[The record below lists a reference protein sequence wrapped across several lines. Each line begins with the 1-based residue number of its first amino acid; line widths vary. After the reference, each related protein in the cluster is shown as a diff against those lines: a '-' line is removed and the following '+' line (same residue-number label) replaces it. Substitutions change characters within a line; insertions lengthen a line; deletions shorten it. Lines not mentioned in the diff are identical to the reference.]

1 MENDVTPL
9 WADIKKYEEALL
21 NDPASYCFVPLADIY
36 RRIGLLDDAINVA
49 KKGCDLHT
57 DYVGGYMALGRA
69 YFEKGMKLESKAA
82 LEKVIASTPDNFMAR
97 RLLSQI
103 YVEYGE
109 IAAASE
115 TLRFILSYNPADN
128 ESQVLLNS
136 LRTSSNP
143 DQGQAANASAVVAGD
158 ESSSFDF
165 QPIDILSEDDEIIE
179 DAELFEEPSDQELPD
194 EEIFVFTPPEEALAE
209 TGNTFYF
216 EPDDPPQTA
225 TTAPTVFI
233 EEHDPLRTATMA
245 ELYVSQGFLK
255 RALTIYRELLDKEPN
270 NTEWKNRLYEL
281 KIAIDEDMAMAR
293 RTVTTE
299 IAVDSGIAGIYA
311 QSDSGMNEDEMRIQ
325 APGDDTVL
333 GTLEKWLETVRR
345 RR

>member
-136 LRTSSNP
+136 LRT
-143 DQGQAANASAVVAGD
+143 
-158 ESSSFDF
+158 
-165 QPIDILSEDDEIIE
+165 
-179 DAELFEEPSDQELPD
+179 
-194 EEIFVFTPPEEALAE
+194 
-209 TGNTFYF
+209 
-216 EPDDPPQTA
+216 
-225 TTAPTVFI
+225 
-233 EEHDPLRTATMA
+233 
-245 ELYVSQGFLK
+245 
-255 RALTIYRELLDKEPN
+255 
-270 NTEWKNRLYEL
+270 
-281 KIAIDEDMAMAR
+281 
-293 RTVTTE
+293 
-299 IAVDSGIAGIYA
+299 
-311 QSDSGMNEDEMRIQ
+311 
-325 APGDDTVL
+325 
-333 GTLEKWLETVRR
+333 
-345 RR
+345 